1 MDSKGFESLGKVL
14 LNNNISAK
22 KKFGQNFLHDK
33 NIINQI
39 VKASN
44 SEGKN
49 IVEVGPGPCLL
60 TKILLEKNPKS
71 VLAIETDKSFLPILN
86 KIKEDYPLKFNFI
99 IQDILKVD
107 LDNLIK
113 DNYSIVSN
121 LPYNISVPFITSLI
135 EKNQPVKWDSLTLT
149 VQKEVADRM
158 LAEVDSRQYGRLSVL
173 TKWRSYIEKVCDI
186 KPTCFIPEPKVM
198 STVIKIRPKNN
209 ITSPSVESFKKI
221 ASAAFGFRRKTLKKS
236 LSQLGID
243 GEELAKR
250 ANINPKLSYDKVYHF
265 LNLVG
270 LNNFENFFPN
280 QLSGGMKMRVAI
292 ARALITQPKV
302 ILMDE
307 PFGAL
312 DEITRFKLN
321 NDLLKIYEEYNLT
334 VIFITHS
341 VYESA
346 YLSNRIAFISNKPAF
361 VNEVIN
367 LPKSLDR
374 KENYRLTS
382 QYLNDCRFISEKFSK
397 YNQLTF
403 NE

>member
-60 TKILLEKNPKS
+60 TKIVLEKNPKS

-250 ANINPKLSYDKVYHF
+250 ANIDPKLRAQNLTIEDFCNLSEVY
-265 LNLVG
+265 
-270 LNNFENFFPN
+270 E
-280 QLSGGMKMRVAI
+280 K
-292 ARALITQPKV
+292 
-302 ILMDE
+302 
-307 PFGAL
+307 
-312 DEITRFKLN
+312 
-321 NDLLKIYEEYNLT
+321 LKI
-334 VIFITHS
+334 I
-341 VYESA
+341 
-346 YLSNRIAFISNKPAF
+346 
-361 VNEVIN
+361 
-367 LPKSLDR
+367 
-374 KENYRLTS
+374 
-382 QYLNDCRFISEKFSK
+382 
-397 YNQLTF
+397 
-403 NE
+403 

>member
-1 MDSKGFESLGKVL
+1 MDNKGYKSLGKIL
-14 LNNNISAK
+14 LDNNISAK

-49 IVEVGPGPCLL
+49 IVEVGPGPGLL

-250 ANINPKLSYDKVYHF
+250 ANIDPKLRAQNLTIEDFCNLSEVY
-265 LNLVG
+265 
-270 LNNFENFFPN
+270 E
-280 QLSGGMKMRVAI
+280 K
-292 ARALITQPKV
+292 
-302 ILMDE
+302 
-307 PFGAL
+307 
-312 DEITRFKLN
+312 
-321 NDLLKIYEEYNLT
+321 LKI
-334 VIFITHS
+334 I
-341 VYESA
+341 
-346 YLSNRIAFISNKPAF
+346 
-361 VNEVIN
+361 
-367 LPKSLDR
+367 
-374 KENYRLTS
+374 
-382 QYLNDCRFISEKFSK
+382 
-397 YNQLTF
+397 
-403 NE
+403 

>member
-39 VKASN
+39 VKTSN

-250 ANINPKLSYDKVYHF
+250 ANIDPKLRAQNLTIEDFCNLSEVY
-265 LNLVG
+265 
-270 LNNFENFFPN
+270 E
-280 QLSGGMKMRVAI
+280 K
-292 ARALITQPKV
+292 
-302 ILMDE
+302 
-307 PFGAL
+307 
-312 DEITRFKLN
+312 
-321 NDLLKIYEEYNLT
+321 LKI
-334 VIFITHS
+334 I
-341 VYESA
+341 
-346 YLSNRIAFISNKPAF
+346 
-361 VNEVIN
+361 
-367 LPKSLDR
+367 
-374 KENYRLTS
+374 
-382 QYLNDCRFISEKFSK
+382 
-397 YNQLTF
+397 
-403 NE
+403 